1 MTAVIGVLCQ
11 RRALSAARILFFGPW
26 IVSEFYNSMRIFS
39 IVILLFVMGC
49 QTAPQKPKTARAEE
63 VSALTTMTQGLTNQ
77 PITQAQLKNLAVQ
90 VAKDPQAQSAVRS
103 INTALSPQHT
113 VKYCPEDGERFSA
126 EMIWCPDHKVKLEW
140 VE

>member
-1 MTAVIGVLCQ
+1 MKFVITL
-11 RRALSAARILFFGPW
+11 ILVTCFC
-26 IVSEFYNSMRIFS
+26 
-39 IVILLFVMGC
+39 GC
-49 QTAPQKPKTARAEE
+49 QTAEQKPKPSQAET

-77 PITQAQLKNLAVQ
+77 PVTQAQLKNLVVQ
-90 VAKDPQAQSAVRS
+90 VAKDPQAQSAIRS

-126 EMIWCPDHKVKLEW
+126 DMIWCPDKKVKLEW